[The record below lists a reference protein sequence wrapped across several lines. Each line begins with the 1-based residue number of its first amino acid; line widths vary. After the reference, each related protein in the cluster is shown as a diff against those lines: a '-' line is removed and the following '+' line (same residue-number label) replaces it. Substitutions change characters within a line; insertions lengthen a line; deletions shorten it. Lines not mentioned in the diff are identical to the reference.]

1 MNHPTDVQEKLSN
14 LKLLLLDVDGVLT
27 SGTITYTDQGD
38 EIKSFSVKDGL
49 GLRLLM
55 DAGIRVGII
64 TGRRSKALIA
74 RCDNLGI
81 DLLFDGVKD
90 KISALGTILEQT
102 GITAGETAFAGDDLP
117 DLCVM
122 KRVGLAITVS
132 DASPDVK
139 KAARIITPQPGGG
152 GAIRQICEDVLKAK
166 GLWDGIITRFSQ

>member
-1 MNHPTDVQEKLSN
+1 MNHPSDVQEKLSN

-27 SGTITYTDQGD
+27 RGTVTYTDQGD

-64 TGRRSKALIA
+64 TGRRSNALVA
-74 RCDNLGI
+74 RCNNLGI
-81 DLLFDGVKD
+81 DLLFDGIID
-90 KISALGTILEQT
+90 KVSALEAILAQT

-122 KRVGLAITVS
+122 KRVGLAITVF

-139 KAARIITPQPGGG
+139 KVARIITPQRGGE
-152 GAIRQICEDVLKAK
+152 GAIRQVCEDVLKSK
-166 GLWDGIITRFSQ
+166 GLWDGIVARFSQ

>member
-1 MNHPTDVQEKLSN
+1 MNHPSDVQEKLSA

-27 SGTITYTDQGD
+27 RGTVTYTDQGD

-64 TGRRSKALIA
+64 TGRRSNALVA
-74 RCDNLGI
+74 RCSNLGI
-81 DLLFDGVKD
+81 DLLFDGIKD
-90 KISALGTILEQT
+90 KVSALETILAQT
-102 GITAGETAFAGDDLP
+102 GIPAGQTAFAGDDLP

-139 KAARIITPQPGGG
+139 KAARIITPQRGGE
-152 GAIRQICEDVLKAK
+152 GAIRQVCEDVLKAK
-166 GLWDGIITRFSQ
+166 GLWDGIVAGFSQ